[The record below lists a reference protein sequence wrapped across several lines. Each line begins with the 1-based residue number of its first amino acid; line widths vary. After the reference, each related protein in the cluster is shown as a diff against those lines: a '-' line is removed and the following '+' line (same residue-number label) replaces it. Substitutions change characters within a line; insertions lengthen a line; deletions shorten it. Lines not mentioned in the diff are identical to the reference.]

1 MVELKE
7 VMKKLNDYG
16 NAREKQIEKLL
27 KQNEQLKT
35 ELMNEKNS
43 NRILSTELAGIK
55 SGIDKFVGNVGLE
68 I

>member
-1 MVELKE
+1 LKE
-7 VMKKLNDYG
+7 VKRKLDDYG

-27 KQNEQLKT
+27 KQNEQLKK

-43 NRILSTELAGIK
+43 NRRLSTELAGIK

>member
-7 VMKKLNDYG
+7 VMRKLDDYG

-27 KQNEQLKT
+27 KQNEQLKK

-43 NRILSTELAGIK
+43 NRRLSTELAGIK

>member
-7 VMKKLNDYG
+7 VTRKLNDYG

-27 KQNEQLKT
+27 KQNEQLKK

-43 NRILSTELAGIK
+43 NRRLSTELAGIK